1 MQQLLALSVWA
12 DLRDGGQ
19 RARLL
24 VATAPRLGF
33 ARVLV
38 PTSGPLAGPPA
49 LVDELLA
56 AAPAGS
62 RVTPFDP
69 RDLADPGPSRAARIP
84 TRPGRDLL
92 ALLSVAASVA
102 GVGGVAVDVPV
113 AVGRTQ
119 AEASARAASDGVFA
133 IVGTP
138 LETGLFGRLEDVQAQ
153 VAVLAAAGA
162 RELCCI
168 LPADDLLDHLAQL
181 ASVAVGHL
189 ETHAPGLS
197 RSPDPA
203 PPAGWGGRA
212 GS

>member
-1 MQQLLALSVWA
+1 LQQLLELSVWA

-38 PTSGPLAGPPA
+38 PTSGPLTGPSA
-49 LVDELLA
+49 LIDAVLA
-56 AAPAGS
+56 AAPKGS
-62 RVTPFDP
+62 RVTPCDP
-69 RDLADPGPSRAARIP
+69 QERTDPGPSRAARIP

-92 ALLSVAASVA
+92 AILSAAVPIA
-102 GVGGVAVDVPV
+102 GAGGVAADVPV
-113 AVGRTQ
+113 AIGRTQ
-119 AEASARAASDGVFA
+119 AEAVARAASDPVFTT
-133 IVGTP
+133 VGTP
-138 LETGLFGRLEDVQAQ
+138 IETGLFGRLEDVQAQ

-181 ASVAVGHL
+181 ASVAVGRL
-189 ETHAPGLS
+189 ETHAPGLQ
-197 RSPDPA
+197 RSPDPG
-203 PPAGWGGRA
+203 PPAGWGGRTA
-212 GS
+212 P